1 MEVKQLDIE
10 EKIWMV
16 TCLVLGIIGLCVI
29 LVAGI
34 LIGSTIGLLF
44 IIVNSIVLSYWTII
58 PAVWLLRR
66 KDSAKNK
73 GDIVNDRI

>member
-1 MEVKQLDIE
+1 MEIKQLDIE

-34 LIGSTIGLLF
+34 LIGSTIGLFF
-44 IIVNSIVLSYWTII
+44 IIIQTTVLSYWTFL
-58 PAVWLLRR
+58 PAIWLLRR
-66 KDSAKNK
+66 KEAPKSK
-73 GDIVNDRI
+73 GERINERI